1 MMIGLVATSP
11 LASCKKENNTSNTNS
26 NLNLDGISFKA
37 STEGGNRN
45 AKTYLDGEDI
55 KWMAGDLI
63 LVQNSASP
71 VQQAPFEVVEGIG
84 SMNGTF
90 YTGSTFD
97 RSPNYVAAYP
107 YDKVTISGTTA
118 TFSLPQ
124 QQQMTQTGT
133 FGNGAMPM
141 VAHTTTDQLDFYNV
155 CGGICFPLQGAGKHV
170 TKIVL
175 TSKNTSD
182 RLWGTFTAN
191 CTAVP
196 TTGDLAS
203 GPMPTHVSGG
213 SNSVELICNGTTG
226 ITLTAEPQDFYIM
239 VPPQTMTTGFT
250 VTAYDGD
257 NVIYNQNITWD
268 ATTHANFIKRSVV
281 SKVETPITISDPL
294 TVTTISPTFISYD
307 KAWMG
312 GTVTGGTP
320 TECGVIYATYDALS
334 GNPDNLVMTGSN
346 VYSVEMTP
354 SGTAYNDWANELTK
368 NTVYFVKAYAISASG
383 ETYYGEAIPFAT
395 RRDYEHDYQGK
406 LQGGFSIAN
415 GDQRYFAMGNLQY
428 KLSDATW
435 YYADYQFEYVGWNE
449 APGNVY
455 EGGEKPI
462 ASENGLRS
470 DNTGIDVYRNPNDID
485 TPEEVNISNN
495 SHNASYQGRIDWFAW
510 GSSGYNHSGNTG
522 TPFHQPYCRIK
533 HYTPLAEEYYEGYYI
548 GQPYRYFNNFYGPN
562 DTHYYIGG
570 SSTTNL
576 SVENGA
582 DWAINT
588 IENGSASGK
597 RTISGDNWNYLLYQR
612 TASTVNSIA
621 NARFS
626 FAALNVRNN
635 QSINGI
641 FLFPDNFTWPE
652 LVTHYPS
659 HINNIAVNHWLD
671 VASFT
676 EAEWSLLE
684 HENLVFLPASGCYG
698 KTGHAEWSNRG
709 GRYWTST
716 VVAPSA
722 TTTGGAYDF
731 AFSPEHVSG
740 EGIVNGKA
748 LDHKFYGFAV
758 RFMIP

>member
-1 MMIGLVATSP
+1 MKANRLIMIGLIAASL
-11 LASCKKENNTSNTNS
+11 LAGCKKKDDNNTNS
-26 NLNLDGISFKA
+26 HLNMDGISFSA
-37 STEGGNRN
+37 STEQHDRN
-45 AKTYLDGEDI
+45 TRTYLEGEDI
-55 KWMAGDLI
+55 KWMNGDKI
-63 LVQNSASP
+63 LVTNSANQQGEFEVTGGIETTYGTFHSANDFD
-71 VQQAPFEVVEGIG
+71 QAPEY
-84 SMNGTF
+84 N
-90 YTGSTFD
+90 
-97 RSPNYVAAYP
+97 AAYP
-107 YDKVTISGTTA
+107 FGIASISGTTA
-118 TFSLPQ
+118 TFTMSG
-124 QQQMTQTGT
+124 TQTITATGT
-133 FGNGAMPM
+133 FANGAMPM
-141 VAHTTTDQLDFYNV
+141 VAHSTDETLNFRNV
-155 CGGICFPLQGAGKHV
+155 LGGLCLPIKGDGISV

-175 TSKNTSD
+175 TSNNTNEM
-182 RLWGTFTAN
+182 LWGTFNAD
-191 CTAVP
+191 CTSSEPNP
-196 TTGDLAS
+196 TNI
-203 GPMPTHVSGG
+203 SGG
-213 SNSVELICNGTTG
+213 TNVLELVCNPAVELQG
-226 ITLTAEPQDFYIM
+226 AQSQDFVFMI
-239 VPPQTMTTGFT
+239 PEGTLQTGFT
-250 VTAYDGD
+250 FAVYSTGTEPVYSKPVNFPNGNFSTTENLINRSRIRKVNAD
-257 NVIYNQNITWD
+257 INIEAALEVDTY
-268 ATTHANFIKRSVV
+268 
-281 SKVETPITISDPL
+281 
-294 TVTTISPTFISYD
+294 SPTFISYD

-334 GNPDNLVMTGSN
+334 GNPDNLVLSDDF
-346 VYSVEMTP
+346 YKVEMTP

-395 RRDYEHDYQGK
+395 RRDYEHDYHGK

>member
-1 MMIGLVATSP
+1 MKANRLIMIGLIAASL
-11 LASCKKENNTSNTNS
+11 LAGCKKKDDNNTNS
-26 NLNLDGISFKA
+26 HLNMDGISFSA
-37 STEGGNRN
+37 STEQHDRN
-45 AKTYLDGEDI
+45 TRTYLENEDI
-55 KWMAGDLI
+55 KWMTGDRI
-63 LVQNSASP
+63 LVTNSAN
-71 VQQAPFEVVEGIG
+71 QQGEFEVTGGIG
-84 SMNGTF
+84 TTNGTF
-90 YTGSTFD
+90 HSANDFD
-97 RSPNYVAAYP
+97 HAPEYNAAYP
-107 YDKVTISGTTA
+107 FGIASISGTTA
-118 TFSLPQ
+118 TFTMSG
-124 QQQMTQTGT
+124 TQTITATGT
-133 FGNGAMPM
+133 FANGAMPM
-141 VAHTTTDQLDFYNV
+141 VAHSTDETLNFRNV
-155 CGGICFPLQGAGKHV
+155 FGGLCLPIKGDGISV

-175 TSKNTSD
+175 TSNNTNEM
-182 RLWGTFTAN
+182 LWGTFNAD
-191 CTAVP
+191 CTSSEPNP
-196 TTGDLAS
+196 TNI
-203 GPMPTHVSGG
+203 SGG
-213 SNSVELICNGTTG
+213 TNVLELVCNPAVELQG
-226 ITLTAEPQDFYIM
+226 AQSQDFVFMI
-239 VPPQTMTTGFT
+239 PEGTLQTGFT
-250 VTAYDGD
+250 FAVYSTGTEPVYSKTVNFPNG
-257 NVIYNQNITWD
+257 NFS
-268 ATTHANFIKRSVV
+268 TTENLIKRSRIRKVNADINIEAALE
-281 SKVETPITISDPL
+281 VETY
-294 TVTTISPTFISYD
+294 SPTFISYD

-334 GNPDNLVMTGSN
+334 GNPDNLVMTGSS

-354 SGTAYNDWANELTK
+354 SGTAYNDWANELNK

-395 RRDYEHDYQGK
+395 RRDYEHDCHGK

-597 RTISGDNWNYLLYQR
+597 CTISGDNWNYLLYQR

-652 LVTHYPS
+652 LVTHYPL

-731 AFSPEHVSG
+731 AFSPEHISG